1 MSENY
6 HIVTDKELHDDE
18 RISAYLRDRMPE
30 EEEGAFMEELHSD
43 NELRSRA
50 ISTAHLAKAMKKI
63 GEENDEKVK
72 EALLSINLA
81 SARHIASK
89 TTWAIMPEACD
100 YAITPKDEEESSTS
114 STSTTSSSTTSETS
128 SSTSE
133 TSDKRRRI
141 LKVISIAACFLVL
154 FGVGFKYYEYRH
166 VMKLG
171 EEYCSVFVSE
181 QAPSR
186 GMANADVSKDLQA
199 LYANVQEGKDLD
211 KTTRRLSVLWELSIM
226 KTYDDYTNEAPYI
239 GWNLAIAYLKDNNKD
254 EAKTVLAKLLQTTE
268 SGGAVNDEAKE
279 LLEKLK

>member
-6 HIVTDKELHDDE
+6 QIVTDKELHDDE

-30 EEEGAFMEELHSD
+30 EEEVTFMEELNSD
-43 NELRSRA
+43 SELRSKA

-100 YAITPKDEEESSTS
+100 YAITPKDMEESST
-114 STSTTSSSTTSETS
+114 SSTTSETS
-128 SSTSE
+128 STTSE

-141 LKVISIAACFLVL
+141 LKVISIAACFLEL

-166 VMKLG
+166 VAKLG
-171 EEYCSVFVSE
+171 EEYGSVFVGE
-181 QAPSR
+181 QALSR
-186 GMANADVSKDLQA
+186 GMAGADVAKDLQA

-211 KTTRRLSVLWELSIM
+211 KTTRRLSVLWELSVM
-226 KTYDDYTNEAPYI
+226 KTYNDYTNEAPYI
-239 GWNLAIAYLKDNNKD
+239 GWNLAIAYLKDNNKE
-254 EAKTVLAKLLQTTE
+254 EAKTVLTKLLQTTE
-268 SGGAVNDEAKE
+268 SGSAVNGKAKE

>member
-6 HIVTDKELHDDE
+6 QIVTDKELHDDE

-30 EEEGAFMEELHSD
+30 EEEVTFMEELNNDS
-43 NELRSRA
+43 ELRSKA

-89 TTWAIMPEACD
+89 STWAIMPEACD
-100 YAITPKDEEESSTS
+100 YAITPKDMEESSTS
-114 STSTTSSSTTSETS
+114 STTSETS
-128 SSTSE
+128 G
-133 TSDKRRRI
+133 KRRRI

-166 VMKLG
+166 VAKLG
-171 EEYCSVFVSE
+171 EEYGSVFVSE

-186 GMANADVSKDLQA
+186 GMAGADVAKDLQA

-211 KTTRRLSVLWELSIM
+211 KTTRRLSVLWELSVM
-226 KTYDDYTNEAPYI
+226 KTYNDYTNEAPYI
-239 GWNLAIAYLKDNNKD
+239 GWNLAIAYLKDNNKE

-268 SGGAVNDEAKE
+268 SGSAVNGKAKE

>member
-6 HIVTDKELHDDE
+6 QIVTDKELHDDE

-30 EEEGAFMEELHSD
+30 EEEVTFLEELNSD
-43 NELRSRA
+43 SELRSKA

-100 YAITPKDEEESSTS
+100 YAITPKDMEESST
-114 STSTTSSSTTSETS
+114 SSTTSETS
-128 SSTSE
+128 STTSE
-133 TSDKRRRI
+133 TSGKRRRI

-154 FGVGFKYYEYRH
+154 FGVGFKYYEYRQ
-166 VMKLG
+166 VAKLG
-171 EEYCSVFVSE
+171 EEYGSVFVGE

-186 GMANADVSKDLQA
+186 GMVGADVAKDLQA

-211 KTTRRLSVLWELSIM
+211 KTTRRLSVLWELSVM
-226 KTYDDYTNEAPYI
+226 KTYNDYTNEAPYI
-239 GWNLAIAYLKDNNKD
+239 GWNLAVAYLKDNNKE

-268 SGGAVNDEAKE
+268 SGSAVNGKAKE
-279 LLEKLK
+279 LLKKLK

>member
-6 HIVTDKELHDDE
+6 QIVTDKELHDDE

-30 EEEGAFMEELHSD
+30 EEEVTFLEELNSYS
-43 NELRSRA
+43 ELRSKA

-100 YAITPKDEEESSTS
+100 YAITPKDMEESSTS
-114 STSTTSSSTTSETS
+114 ST
-128 SSTSE
+128 TSE

-166 VMKLG
+166 VAKLG
-171 EEYCSVFVSE
+171 EEYGSVFVGE
-181 QAPSR
+181 QAFTWHGRCRCGEGPPSPLCECAR
-186 GMANADVSKDLQA
+186 GQRLRQDHQA
-199 LYANVQEGKDLD
+199 AVGAL
-211 KTTRRLSVLWELSIM
+211 
-226 KTYDDYTNEAPYI
+226 
-239 GWNLAIAYLKDNNKD
+239 
-254 EAKTVLAKLLQTTE
+254 
-268 SGGAVNDEAKE
+268 GAVGHED
-279 LLEKLK
+279 L